1 MKLYIRGKLKSDVE
15 EVEFKK
21 SNSKFFLEC
30 RFKTRELTCIW
41 LEQLL
46 SDLSIKQFV
55 IPGAEM
61 GKASKMRI
69 YIYCL
74 CG

>member
-1 MKLYIRGKLKSDVE
+1 VSGI
-15 EVEFKK
+15 EFKK
-21 SNSKFFLEC
+21 EGSKFFLEC
-30 RFKTRELTCIW
+30 RFATRELTCGW

-46 SDLSIKQFV
+46 GDASIRQFV